1 MDEEI
6 SSAVSY
12 ALNKGFQIHP
22 DALEILHKIDV
33 RELGQII
40 KDVVKEKTKQKQF
53 LINEEDFEIYLGIKD
68 DEEHQVEFEIL
79 SDPTEKITSA
89 EGVEGYGALF
99 ASRFNKLRQIMSD
112 RPESKKV
119 KDIESVKSI
128 TKNDDELYVWGL
140 VTDRKSDRNITKI
153 TVEDPTSSMEIVVF
167 EGDLKDAA
175 DTLLMDQFA
184 MFKIV
189 PAKNGGFFAK
199 DIILPDIP
207 EHTTNRSKT
216 ETYAVFL
223 SDLHVGSKFFMEEEL
238 SEFIKWISSAD
249 PIARKIRFV
258 VIGGDLIDGVGV
270 FPGQDKVLDQLT
282 TEDQLQKTFEV
293 LDKIPKHIK
302 VFLIS
307 GNHDAGRKALPQPA
321 IPKMYNSELWDREN
335 FFMLGNPSMVSLNG
349 VKVLMY
355 HGQSIDDVVRT
366 TPGVSYDKPA
376 AVMRHFLKARHMSP
390 IYGSRT
396 PIAPE
401 TEDMMVI
408 DDVPDIFHSGHVHFV
423 GLDMYKGVLIVNS
436 GAWQRQTDF
445 QESVGITPTPG
456 MAIIVNLQTMKVYQ
470 KDFRVRESD
479 FIEPKHCL
487 LYTSPSPRDRG

>member
-68 DEEHQVEFEIL
+68 DEEHQVEFEII
-79 SDPTEKITSA
+79 SDPTDKITSA

-401 TEDMMVI
+401 TEDMMVV

-479 FIEPKHCL
+479 FIEPKHAEPASL
-487 LYTSPSPRDRG
+487 S

>member
-33 RELGQII
+33 KELGQII

-89 EGVEGYGALF
+89 EGVDGYGALF
-99 ASRFNKLRQIMSD
+99 VSRFNKLRQIMSD
-112 RPESKKV
+112 RPESKKI
-119 KDIESVKSI
+119 KDIVSVKSI

-140 VTDRKSDRNITKI
+140 VSDRKSDRNITKI
-153 TVEDPTSSMEIVVF
+153 TLEDPTGSMEIVVF
-167 EGDLKDAA
+167 EGDLKDSA

-184 MFKIV
+184 MFKII

-238 SEFIKWISSAD
+238 LDFIKWISSAD

-270 FPGQDKVLDQLT
+270 FPGQEKILDQTT
-282 TEDQLQKTFEV
+282 TEGQLQKTFEV

-321 IPKMYNSELWDREN
+321 IPKMYNSDLWDREN
-335 FFMLGNPSMVSLNG
+335 FFMLGNPSLVSLNG

-423 GLDMYKGVLIVNS
+423 GLDMYKGVLIINS

-470 KDFRVRESD
+470 KDFRVQESD
-479 FIEPKHCL
+479 FVEPKHAEPAPL
-487 LYTSPSPRDRG
+487 S

>member
-33 RELGQII
+33 KELAQII

-79 SDPTEKITSA
+79 SDPTGKITSA
-89 EGVEGYGALF
+89 EGVEGYGKLF
-99 ASRFNKLRQIMSD
+99 ASRFNKLKQIMSD

-128 TKNDDELYVWGL
+128 TKNDDELFVWGL
-140 VTDRKSDRNITKI
+140 VSDRKSDRNITKI
-153 TVEDPTSSMEIVVF
+153 TLEDPTSSMEIVVF

-199 DIILPDIP
+199 EILLPDIP

-216 ETYAVFL
+216 ETFAVFL

-258 VIGGDLIDGVGV
+258 VVGGDLIDGVGV
-270 FPGQDKVLDQLT
+270 FPGQEKILNQTT
-282 TEDQLQKTFEV
+282 TEGQLQKTFEV

-321 IPKMYNSELWDREN
+321 IPKMYNSQLWDREN

-408 DDVPDIFHSGHVHFV
+408 DDIPDIFHSGHVHFV

-470 KDFRVRESD
+470 KDFRVQESD
-479 FIEPKHCL
+479 FIEPKHTEPAPL
-487 LYTSPSPRDRG
+487 S

>member
-79 SDPTEKITSA
+79 SDPTDKITSA

-470 KDFRVRESD
+470 KDFRVQESD
-479 FIEPKHCL
+479 FIEPKHAEPASL
-487 LYTSPSPRDRG
+487 S

>member
-33 RELGQII
+33 KELAQII
-40 KDVVKEKTKQKQF
+40 KDVVKEKTRQKQF

-79 SDPTEKITSA
+79 SDPTGKITSA
-89 EGVEGYGALF
+89 EGVEGYGKLF
-99 ASRFNKLRQIMSD
+99 ASRFNKLKQIMSD

-128 TKNDDELYVWGL
+128 TKNDDELFVWGL
-140 VTDRKSDRNITKI
+140 VSDRKSDRNITKI
-153 TVEDPTSSMEIVVF
+153 TLEDPTSSMEIVVF
-167 EGDLKDAA
+167 EGDLKDTA

-199 DIILPDIP
+199 EILLPDIP

-258 VIGGDLIDGVGV
+258 VVGGDLIDGVGV
-270 FPGQDKVLDQLT
+270 FPGQEKILNQTT
-282 TEDQLQKTFEV
+282 TEGQLQKTFEV

-321 IPKMYNSELWDREN
+321 IPKMYNSQLWDREN

-376 AVMRHFLKARHMSP
+376 AVMRHFLRARHMSP

-408 DDVPDIFHSGHVHFV
+408 DDIPDIFHSGHVHFV

-470 KDFRVRESD
+470 KDFRVKESD
-479 FIEPKHCL
+479 FIEPKHAEPAPL
-487 LYTSPSPRDRG
+487 S

>member
-33 RELGQII
+33 SELSQII

-99 ASRFNKLRQIMSD
+99 VSRFSKLKQIMSD

-119 KDIESVKSI
+119 REIASVKSI
-128 TKNDDELYVWGL
+128 TKIDDDLFVWGL
-140 VTDRKSDRNITKI
+140 VSDRKSDRNITKI
-153 TVEDPTSSMEIVVF
+153 TLEDPTGSIEIVVF

-175 DTLLMDQFA
+175 DALLMDQFA
-184 MFKIV
+184 MVRII

-199 DIILPDIP
+199 EILLPDIP
-207 EHTTNRSKT
+207 EHPSNRSKT

-223 SDLHVGSKFFMEEEL
+223 SDLHVGSKYFMEQEL
-238 SEFIKWISSAD
+238 QDLIDWISSAD
-249 PIARKIRFV
+249 PVARKIRFI
-258 VIGGDLIDGVGV
+258 VIGGDLIEGVGV
-270 FPGQDKVLDQLT
+270 FPNQEKTLNQFT
-282 TEDQLQKTFEV
+282 TEAQLEKSFEV

-456 MAIIVNLQTMKVYQ
+456 LAIIVNLQTMKVYK
-470 KDFRVRESD
+470 KDFRVEESD
-479 FIEPKHCL
+479 FIQPKHAEPAPL
-487 LYTSPSPRDRG
+487 S

>member
-1 MDEEI
+1 M
-6 SSAVSY
+6 
-12 ALNKGFQIHP
+12 
-22 DALEILHKIDV
+22 
-33 RELGQII
+33 
-40 KDVVKEKTKQKQF
+40 F

-79 SDPTEKITSA
+79 SDPTNKITSA

-99 ASRFNKLRQIMSD
+99 ASRFAKLKQIMSD

-119 KDIESVKSI
+119 RDIESVKSI
-128 TKNDDELYVWGL
+128 TKTNDELYVWGL
-140 VTDRKSDRNITKI
+140 VSDRKSDRNITKI
-153 TVEDPTSSMEIVVF
+153 TLEDPTGSMEIVVF

-184 MFKIV
+184 MFRIV

-199 DIILPDIP
+199 DIYLPDIP

-270 FPGQDKVLDQLT
+270 FPGQDKTLNQLT

-321 IPKMYNSELWDREN
+321 IPKEYNSELWDREN
-335 FFMLGNPSMVSLNG
+335 FFMLGNPSLVSLNG

-376 AVMRHFLKARHMSP
+376 AVMRHFLKARHLSP

-456 MAIIVNLQTMKVYQ
+456 MAIIVNLQTMKVFQ
-470 KDFRVRESD
+470 KDFRVQESD
-479 FIEPKHCL
+479 FIEPKHAEPQKL
-487 LYTSPSPRDRG
+487 S

>member
-89 EGVEGYGALF
+89 EGVEGYGELF
-99 ASRFNKLRQIMSD
+99 VSRFNKLRQIMSD

-140 VTDRKSDRNITKI
+140 VTDRKSDRNITKV

-167 EGDLKDAA
+167 EGDLKDSA

-238 SEFIKWISSAD
+238 SDFIKWISSAD

-302 VFLIS
+302 VMLIS

-470 KDFRVRESD
+470 KDFRVQESD
-479 FIEPKHCL
+479 FVEPKHAEPAPL
-487 LYTSPSPRDRG
+487 S

>member
-89 EGVEGYGALF
+89 EGVEGYGELF
-99 ASRFNKLRQIMSD
+99 VSRFNKLRQIMSD

-128 TKNDDELYVWGL
+128 TKNDDEMYVWGL
-140 VTDRKSDRNITKI
+140 VTDRKSDRNITKV

-167 EGDLKDAA
+167 EGDLKDSA

-223 SDLHVGSKFFMEEEL
+223 SDPHIGSKFFMEEEL
-238 SEFIKWISSAD
+238 NDFIRWMSSAD

-258 VIGGDLIDGVGV
+258 LIGGDLIDGVGV
-270 FPGQDKVLDQLT
+270 FPNQNKVLEQMT
-282 TEDQLQKTFEV
+282 TEEQLQKTFEI
-293 LDKIPKHIK
+293 LDKIPKHVK
-302 VFLIS
+302 VMLIS

-401 TEDMMVI
+401 IEDMMVI
-408 DDVPDIFHSGHVHFV
+408 DDVPDIFHAGHVHFV
-423 GLDMYKGVLIVNS
+423 GLDMYKGVLIINS

-470 KDFRVRESD
+470 KDFRVQESD
-479 FIEPKHCL
+479 FVEPKHAEPAPL
-487 LYTSPSPRDRG
+487 S

>member
-470 KDFRVRESD
+470 KDFRVKESD
-479 FIEPKHCL
+479 FIEPKHAEPASL
-487 LYTSPSPRDRG
+487 S

>member
-1 MDEEI
+1 MDKEI

-22 DALEILHKIDV
+22 DALEILHKINV
-33 RELGQII
+33 SELSQII
-40 KDVVKEKTKQKQF
+40 KDVVKEKTKQKKF

-99 ASRFNKLRQIMSD
+99 TSRFAKLKQIMSE

-119 KDIESVKSI
+119 REIVSVKSI
-128 TKNDDELYVWGL
+128 TKTDDELFVWGL
-140 VTDRKSDRNITKI
+140 ISDRKSNRNITKI
-153 TVEDPTSSMEIVVF
+153 TLEDPTGSMEVVVF
-167 EGDLKDAA
+167 EGDLKDTA
-175 DTLLMDQFA
+175 DTLLMDQFV
-184 MFKIV
+184 MLRII

-199 DIILPDIP
+199 EILLPDIP

-223 SDLHVGSKFFMEEEL
+223 SDLHVGSKYFMEQEL
-238 SEFIKWISSAD
+238 EDFINWVSSAD
-249 PIARKIRFV
+249 PIARKIRFII
-258 VIGGDLIDGVGV
+258 IGGDLIEGVGV
-270 FPGQDKVLDQLT
+270 FPNQDKTLNQFT
-282 TEDQLQKTFEV
+282 TESQLQKSFEV

-376 AVMRHFLKARHMSP
+376 AVMRHFLKARHLSP

-423 GLDMYKGVLIVNS
+423 GLDMYKGVLIINS

-456 MAIIVNLQTMKVYQ
+456 MAIIVNLQTMKVFQ
-470 KDFRVRESD
+470 KDFRVQESD
-479 FIEPKHCL
+479 FIEPKHAEPAPL
-487 LYTSPSPRDRG
+487 G

>member
-89 EGVEGYGALF
+89 EGVEGNGALF

-366 TPGVSYDKPA
+366 PPGVSYDKPA

-470 KDFRVRESD
+470 KDFRVQESD
-479 FIEPKHCL
+479 FIEPKHAEPASL
-487 LYTSPSPRDRG
+487 S

>member
-22 DALEILHKIDV
+22 DALEILHKINV
-33 RELGQII
+33 KELAQII

-68 DEEHQVEFEIL
+68 DVEHQVEFEIL
-79 SDPTEKITSA
+79 SDPTNKITSA

-99 ASRFNKLRQIMSD
+99 ASRFAKLKQIMSD

-119 KDIESVKSI
+119 RDIESVKSI
-128 TKNDDELYVWGL
+128 TKTNDDLYVWGL
-140 VTDRKSDRNITKI
+140 VSDRKSDRNITKI
-153 TVEDPTSSMEIVVF
+153 TLEDPTGSMEIVVF
-167 EGDLKDAA
+167 EGDLKDGA

-184 MFKIV
+184 MFKII

-199 DIILPDIP
+199 DILLPDIP

-238 SEFIKWISSAD
+238 LEFINWISSAD

-270 FPGQDKVLDQLT
+270 FPGQENVLNQTT
-282 TEDQLQKTFEV
+282 TEGQLQKTFEV

-408 DDVPDIFHSGHVHFV
+408 DDIPDIFHSGHVHFV

-456 MAIIVNLQTMKVYQ
+456 MAIIVNLQTMKVFQ
-470 KDFRVRESD
+470 KDFRV
-479 FIEPKHCL
+479 
-487 LYTSPSPRDRG
+487 

>member
-79 SDPTEKITSA
+79 SDPTNKITSA
-89 EGVEGYGALF
+89 EGVEGYGELF
-99 ASRFNKLRQIMSD
+99 VSRFNKLRQIMSD

-140 VTDRKSDRNITKI
+140 VTDRKSDRNITKV

-167 EGDLKDAA
+167 EGDLKDSA

-238 SEFIKWISSAD
+238 SDFIKWISSAD

-302 VFLIS
+302 VMLIS

-470 KDFRVRESD
+470 KDFRVQESD
-479 FIEPKHCL
+479 FVEPKHAEPAPL
-487 LYTSPSPRDRG
+487 S

>member
-33 RELGQII
+33 KELGQII

-68 DEEHQVEFEIL
+68 DDEHQVEFEIL
-79 SDPTEKITSA
+79 SDPTGKITSA
-89 EGVEGYGALF
+89 EGVEGYGKLF
-99 ASRFNKLRQIMSD
+99 ASRFNKLKQIMSD

-128 TKNDDELYVWGL
+128 TKNDDELFVWGL
-140 VTDRKSDRNITKI
+140 VSDRKSARNITKI
-153 TVEDPTSSMEIVVF
+153 TLEDPTGSIEIVIF

-175 DTLLMDQFA
+175 DTLLMDQFV

-199 DIILPDIP
+199 EILLPDIP

-258 VIGGDLIDGVGV
+258 VVGGDLIDGVGV
-270 FPGQDKVLDQLT
+270 FPGQEKILNQTT
-282 TEDQLQKTFEV
+282 TEGQLQKTFEV

-321 IPKMYNSELWDREN
+321 IPKMYNSQLWDREN

-376 AVMRHFLKARHMSP
+376 AVMRHFLRARHMSP

-408 DDVPDIFHSGHVHFV
+408 DDIPDIFHSGHVHFV

-470 KDFRVRESD
+470 KDFRVQESD
-479 FIEPKHCL
+479 FIKPKHAEPQPL
-487 LYTSPSPRDRG
+487 S

>member
-1 MDEEI
+1 MDKEI

-33 RELGQII
+33 KELGQII

-479 FIEPKHCL
+479 FIEPKHAEPAPL
-487 LYTSPSPRDRG
+487 S

>member
-33 RELGQII
+33 KELGQII

-119 KDIESVKSI
+119 KDIESVKSV
-128 TKNDDELYVWGL
+128 TKNDDELYVWGV

-238 SEFIKWISSAD
+238 SAFIKWISSAD

-456 MAIIVNLQTMKVYQ
+456 MAIIVNLQSMKVYQ

-479 FIEPKHCL
+479 FIEPKHAEPAPL
-487 LYTSPSPRDRG
+487 S

>member
-33 RELGQII
+33 KELAQII

-79 SDPTEKITSA
+79 SDPTSKITSA
-89 EGVEGYGALF
+89 EGVEGYGKLF
-99 ASRFNKLRQIMSD
+99 VSRFNKLKQIMSD

-128 TKNDDELYVWGL
+128 TKNDDELFVWGL
-140 VTDRKSDRNITKI
+140 VSDRKSDRNITKI
-153 TVEDPTSSMEIVVF
+153 TLEDPTSSMEIVVF

-184 MFKIV
+184 LFKIV

-199 DIILPDIP
+199 EILLPDIP

-223 SDLHVGSKFFMEEEL
+223 SDLHVGSKYFMQQEL
-238 SEFIKWISSAD
+238 QDLIGWISSAD
-249 PIARKIRFV
+249 PIARKIRFI
-258 VIGGDLIDGVGV
+258 VIGGDLIEGVGV
-270 FPGQDKVLDQLT
+270 FPNQEKTLNQFT
-282 TEDQLQKTFEV
+282 TESQLKKSFEV

-321 IPKMYNSELWDREN
+321 IPKMYNSQLWDREN

-376 AVMRHFLKARHMSP
+376 AVMRHFLK
-390 IYGSRT
+390 
-396 PIAPE
+396 
-401 TEDMMVI
+401 
-408 DDVPDIFHSGHVHFV
+408 PDI
-423 GLDMYKGVLIVNS
+423 
-436 GAWQRQTDF
+436 
-445 QESVGITPTPG
+445 
-456 MAIIVNLQTMKVYQ
+456 
-470 KDFRVRESD
+470 
-479 FIEPKHCL
+479 
-487 LYTSPSPRDRG
+487 

>member
-1 MDEEI
+1 MDKEI

-12 ALNKGFQIHP
+12 ALNRGFQIHP

-33 RELGQII
+33 KELAQII
-40 KDVVKEKTKQKQF
+40 KDVVKEKTKQKVF

-68 DEEHQVEFEIL
+68 DEEHQVEFEVL
-79 SDPTEKITSA
+79 SDPTTKITSA

-99 ASRFNKLRQIMSD
+99 ASRFAKLKHIMSD

-119 KDIESVKSI
+119 KDIAVVKSI
-128 TKNDDELYVWGL
+128 TKSDDELFVWGL
-140 VTDRKSDRNITKI
+140 VSDRKSDRKVTKV
-153 TVEDPTSSMEIVVF
+153 TLEDPTSSMEIIVF
-167 EGDLKDAA
+167 EGDLQDTA

-199 DIILPDIP
+199 EIFLPDIP
-207 EHTTNRSKT
+207 EHSTNRSKT

-223 SDLHVGSKFFMEEEL
+223 SDPHVGSKFFMEEEL
-238 SEFIKWISSAD
+238 NDFIKWMSGTD
-249 PIARKIRFV
+249 PIARKIRV
-258 VIGGDLIDGVGV
+258 VLIGGDLIDGVGF
-270 FPGQDKVLDQLT
+270 FPNQDKVLEQMT
-282 TEDQLQKTFEV
+282 TEEQLQKTFEI

-302 VFLIS
+302 VFIIP
-307 GNHDAGRKALPQPA
+307 GNHDGGRKALPQPA
-321 IPKMYNSELWDREN
+321 IPRMYNSELWEREN

-376 AVMRHFLKARHMSP
+376 AVMRHFLKARHLSP

-396 PIAPE
+396 PLAPE
-401 TEDMMVI
+401 TEDMLVI
-408 DDVPDIFHSGHVHFV
+408 DDIPDIFHAGHVHFV
-423 GLDMYKGVLIVNS
+423 GLDMYKGVLIINS

-456 MAIIVNLQTMKVYQ
+456 MAIMVNLQTMKVFE
-470 KDFRVRESD
+470 KDFRVRETD
-479 FIEPKHCL
+479 FIEQKHVEPQKL
-487 LYTSPSPRDRG
+487 S

>member
-153 TVEDPTSSMEIVVF
+153 TVEDSTSSMEIVVF

-376 AVMRHFLKARHMSP
+376 AVMRHFLRARHMSP

-479 FIEPKHCL
+479 FIEPKHAEPAPL
-487 LYTSPSPRDRG
+487 S

>member
-79 SDPTEKITSA
+79 SDPTNKITSA
-89 EGVEGYGALF
+89 EGVEGYGELF
-99 ASRFNKLRQIMSD
+99 VSRFNKLRQIMSD

-128 TKNDDELYVWGL
+128 TKNDDEMYVWGL
-140 VTDRKSDRNITKI
+140 VTDRKSDRNITKV

-167 EGDLKDAA
+167 EGDLKDSA

-184 MFKIV
+184 MFKII

-238 SEFIKWISSAD
+238 SDFIKWISSAD

-302 VFLIS
+302 VMLIS

-445 QESVGITPTPG
+445 QESVGVTPTP
-456 MAIIVNLQTMKVYQ
+456 
-470 KDFRVRESD
+470 
-479 FIEPKHCL
+479 CL
-487 LYTSPSPRDRG
+487 LYTSDAADE

>member
-33 RELGQII
+33 KELGQII

-119 KDIESVKSI
+119 KDIESVKSV

-184 MFKIV
+184 MFKIT
-189 PAKNGGFFAK
+189 PAKNGGFFVK
-199 DIILPDIP
+199 DIILPDIA

-238 SEFIKWISSAD
+238 SAFIKWISSAD

-270 FPGQDKVLDQLT
+270 FPGQDKVLNQIT

-376 AVMRHFLKARHMSP
+376 AVMRHFLRARHMSP
-390 IYGSRT
+390 IY
-396 PIAPE
+396 
-401 TEDMMVI
+401 
-408 DDVPDIFHSGHVHFV
+408 
-423 GLDMYKGVLIVNS
+423 
-436 GAWQRQTDF
+436 
-445 QESVGITPTPG
+445 
-456 MAIIVNLQTMKVYQ
+456 
-470 KDFRVRESD
+470 
-479 FIEPKHCL
+479 
-487 LYTSPSPRDRG
+487 

>member
-470 KDFRVRESD
+470 KDFRVQESD
-479 FIEPKHCL
+479 FIEPKHAEPQQL
-487 LYTSPSPRDRG
+487 S

>member
-33 RELGQII
+33 KELAQII

-79 SDPTEKITSA
+79 SDPTSKITSA
-89 EGVEGYGALF
+89 EGVEGYGKLF
-99 ASRFNKLRQIMSD
+99 ASRFNKLKQIMSD

-119 KDIESVKSI
+119 KEIESVKSI
-128 TKNDDELYVWGL
+128 TKNDDELFVWGL
-140 VTDRKSDRNITKI
+140 VSDRKSDRNITKI
-153 TVEDPTSSMEIVVF
+153 TLEDPTSSMEIVVF

-199 DIILPDIP
+199 EIFLPDIP

-258 VIGGDLIDGVGV
+258 VVGGDLIDGVGV
-270 FPGQDKVLDQLT
+270 FPGQEKILNQTT
-282 TEDQLQKTFEV
+282 TEGQLQKTFEV

-321 IPKMYNSELWDREN
+321 IPKMYNSQLWDREN

-376 AVMRHFLKARHMSP
+376 AVMRHFLRARHMSP

-408 DDVPDIFHSGHVHFV
+408 DDIPDIFHSGHVHFV

-470 KDFRVRESD
+470 KDFRVQESD
-479 FIEPKHCL
+479 FIEPKHAEPAPL
-487 LYTSPSPRDRG
+487 S

>member
-33 RELGQII
+33 KELAQII

-79 SDPTEKITSA
+79 SDPTGKITSA
-89 EGVEGYGALF
+89 EGVDGYGALF
-99 ASRFNKLRQIMSD
+99 ASRFAKLKQIMFD

-119 KDIESVKSI
+119 REIASVKSI
-128 TKNDDELYVWGL
+128 TKTDDELFVWGL
-140 VTDRKSDRNITKI
+140 VSDRKSDRNITKI
-153 TVEDPTSSMEIVVF
+153 TLEDPTGSMEIVVF
-167 EGDLKDAA
+167 EGDLKDMA

-184 MFKIV
+184 MFRII

-199 DIILPDIP
+199 EILLPDIP

-223 SDLHVGSKFFMEEEL
+223 SDLHVGSEYFMEQEL
-238 SEFIKWISSAD
+238 KDLIEWISSAD

-258 VIGGDLIDGVGV
+258 VIGGDLIEGVGV
-270 FPGQDKVLDQLT
+270 FPNQEKTLNQFT
-282 TEDQLQKTFEV
+282 TEDQLKKSFEV

-376 AVMRHFLKARHMSP
+376 AVMRHFLKARHLSP

-408 DDVPDIFHSGHVHFV
+408 DDIPDIFHSGHVHFV

-456 MAIIVNLQTMKVYQ
+456 MAILVNLQTMKVFQ
-470 KDFRVRESD
+470 KDFRVQESD
-479 FIEPKHCL
+479 FIEPKHAEPAPL
-487 LYTSPSPRDRG
+487 G

>member
-33 RELGQII
+33 KELGQII

-119 KDIESVKSI
+119 KDIESVKSV

-376 AVMRHFLKARHMSP
+376 AVMRHFLRARHMSP

-470 KDFRVRESD
+470 KDFRVQESD
-479 FIEPKHCL
+479 FIEPKHAEPASL
-487 LYTSPSPRDRG
+487 S

>member
-1 MDEEI
+1 MDKEI

-22 DALEILHKIDV
+22 DALEILHKINVSD
-33 RELGQII
+33 LSQII
-40 KDVVKEKTKQKQF
+40 KDVVREKTKQKVF

-68 DEEHQVEFEIL
+68 DENHQVEFEIL
-79 SDPTEKITSA
+79 SDPTDKITSA
-89 EGVEGYGALF
+89 EGVEGYGKLF
-99 ASRFNKLRQIMSD
+99 VSRFNKLKQIMSD

-119 KDIESVKSI
+119 REIASIKSI
-128 TKNDDELYVWGL
+128 TKIDDELFVWGL

-153 TVEDPTSSMEIVVF
+153 TLEDPTGSMEVVAF
-167 EGDLKDAA
+167 EGNLKDIA
-175 DTLLMDQFA
+175 DTLLMDQFV
-184 MFKIV
+184 MFRII

-199 DIILPDIP
+199 EIFLPDIP

-223 SDLHVGSKFFMEEEL
+223 SDLHVGSKYFMEQEL
-238 SEFIKWISSAD
+238 QDLIGWISSAD
-249 PIARKIRFV
+249 PIARKIRFI
-258 VIGGDLIDGVGV
+258 VIGGDLIEGVGV
-270 FPGQDKVLDQLT
+270 FPNQEKTLNQFT
-282 TEDQLQKTFEV
+282 TEAQLKKSFEV

-456 MAIIVNLQTMKVYQ
+456 MAILVNLQTMKVFQ
-470 KDFRVRESD
+470 KDFRVEESD
-479 FIEPKHCL
+479 FIEPKHAEPAPL
-487 LYTSPSPRDRG
+487 S

>member
-1 MDEEI
+1 MDKEI
-6 SSAVSY
+6 SLAVSY

-40 KDVVKEKTKQKQF
+40 KDLVREKTKQKVF

-79 SDPTEKITSA
+79 SDPTERITSA

-99 ASRFNKLRQIMSD
+99 TSRFAKLKQIMSD

-119 KDIESVKSI
+119 REIASVKSI
-128 TKNDDELYVWGL
+128 TKIDDELFVWGL
-140 VTDRKSDRNITKI
+140 VSDRKSDRNITKI
-153 TVEDPTSSMEIVVF
+153 TLEDPTGSMEIVVF
-167 EGDLKDAA
+167 EGDLKDMA

-184 MFKIV
+184 MFKII
-189 PAKNGGFFAK
+189 PAKNGGFFTK
-199 DIILPDIP
+199 EIFLPDMP

-223 SDLHVGSKFFMEEEL
+223 SDLHVGSKYFMEQEL
-238 SEFIKWISSAD
+238 QDLIGWISSAD

-258 VIGGDLIDGVGV
+258 VIGGDLIEGVGV
-270 FPGQDKVLDQLT
+270 FPNQEKTLNQFT
-282 TEDQLQKTFEV
+282 TEDQLKKSFEV

-321 IPKMYNSELWDREN
+321 IPKMYNSELWNREN

-408 DDVPDIFHSGHVHFV
+408 DDIPDIFHSGHVHFV
-423 GLDMYKGVLIVNS
+423 GLDMYKGVLILNS

-470 KDFRVRESD
+470 KDFRVEESD
-479 FIEPKHCL
+479 FIQPKHVEPAPL
-487 LYTSPSPRDRG
+487 S

>member
-33 RELGQII
+33 KELAQII

-79 SDPTEKITSA
+79 SDPTGKITSA
-89 EGVEGYGALF
+89 EGVDGYGALF
-99 ASRFNKLRQIMSD
+99 ASRFAKLKQIMFD

-119 KDIESVKSI
+119 REIASVKSI
-128 TKNDDELYVWGL
+128 TKTDDELFVWGL
-140 VTDRKSDRNITKI
+140 VSDRKSDRNITKI
-153 TVEDPTSSMEIVVF
+153 TLEDPTGSMEIVVF
-167 EGDLKDAA
+167 EGDLKDMA

-184 MFKIV
+184 MFRII

-199 DIILPDIP
+199 EILLPEIP

-223 SDLHVGSKFFMEEEL
+223 SDLHVGSEYFMEQEL
-238 SEFIKWISSAD
+238 KDLIEWISSAD

-258 VIGGDLIDGVGV
+258 VIGGDLIEGVGV
-270 FPGQDKVLDQLT
+270 FPNQEKTLNQFT
-282 TEDQLQKTFEV
+282 TEDQLKKSFEV

-408 DDVPDIFHSGHVHFV
+408 NDIPDIFHSGHVHFV

-456 MAIIVNLQTMKVYQ
+456 MAIIVNLQTMKVFQ
-470 KDFRVRESD
+470 KDFRVKESD
-479 FIEPKHCL
+479 FIEPKHAEPAPL
-487 LYTSPSPRDRG
+487 G

>member
-22 DALEILHKIDV
+22 DALEILHKINV
-33 RELGQII
+33 KELAQII

-479 FIEPKHCL
+479 FIEPKHAEPAPL
-487 LYTSPSPRDRG
+487 S

>member
-89 EGVEGYGALF
+89 EGAEGYGALF

-376 AVMRHFLKARHMSP
+376 AVMRHFLKARHLSP

-456 MAIIVNLQTMKVYQ
+456 MAIMVNLQTMKVFQ
-470 KDFRVRESD
+470 KDFRVQESD
-479 FIEPKHCL
+479 FIEPKHAE
-487 LYTSPSPRDRG
+487 PQNEN

>member
-33 RELGQII
+33 KELAQII

-79 SDPTEKITSA
+79 SDPTGKITSA
-89 EGVEGYGALF
+89 EGVEGYGKLF
-99 ASRFNKLRQIMSD
+99 ASRFNKLKQIMSD

-128 TKNDDELYVWGL
+128 TKNDDELFVWGL
-140 VTDRKSDRNITKI
+140 VSDRKSDRNITKI
-153 TVEDPTSSMEIVVF
+153 TLEDPTSSMEIVVF
-167 EGDLKDAA
+167 EGDLKDTA

-199 DIILPDIP
+199 EIFLPDIP

-258 VIGGDLIDGVGV
+258 VVGGDLIDGVGV
-270 FPGQDKVLDQLT
+270 FPGQEKILNQTT
-282 TEDQLQKTFEV
+282 TEGQLQKTFEV

-321 IPKMYNSELWDREN
+321 IPKMYNSQLWDREN

-408 DDVPDIFHSGHVHFV
+408 DDIPDIFHSGHVHFV

-470 KDFRVRESD
+470 KDFRIQESD
-479 FIEPKHCL
+479 FIEPKHAEPAPL
-487 LYTSPSPRDRG
+487 S

>member
-1 MDEEI
+1 MDKEI

-22 DALEILHKIDV
+22 DALEILHKINV
-33 RELGQII
+33 SELSQII
-40 KDVVKEKTKQKQF
+40 KDVVKEKTKQKKF

-99 ASRFNKLRQIMSD
+99 TSRFAKLKQIMSE

-119 KDIESVKSI
+119 REIVSVKSI
-128 TKNDDELYVWGL
+128 TKTDDELFVWGL
-140 VTDRKSDRNITKI
+140 ISDRKSNRNITKI
-153 TVEDPTSSMEIVVF
+153 TLEDPTGSMEVVVF
-167 EGDLKDAA
+167 EGDLKDTA
-175 DTLLMDQFA
+175 DTLLMDQFV
-184 MFKIV
+184 MLRII

-199 DIILPDIP
+199 EILLPDIP

-223 SDLHVGSKFFMEEEL
+223 SDLHVGSKYFMEQEL
-238 SEFIKWISSAD
+238 EDFINWVSSAD
-249 PIARKIRFV
+249 PIARKIRFII
-258 VIGGDLIDGVGV
+258 IGGDLIEGVGV
-270 FPGQDKVLDQLT
+270 FPNQDKTLNQFT
-282 TEDQLQKTFEV
+282 TESQLQKSFEV

-335 FFMLGNPSMVSLNG
+335 FFMLGNPSTVSLNG
-349 VKVLMY
+349 VKILMY

-376 AVMRHFLKARHMSP
+376 AVMRHFLKARHLSP

-408 DDVPDIFHSGHVHFV
+408 GDVPDIFHSGHVHFV
-423 GLDMYKGVLIVNS
+423 GLDMYKGVLIINS

-456 MAIIVNLQTMKVYQ
+456 MAIIVNLQTMKVFS
-470 KDFRVRESD
+470 KDFRVEESD
-479 FIEPKHCL
+479 FVEPKHAEPAPL
-487 LYTSPSPRDRG
+487 G

>member
-33 RELGQII
+33 KELGQII

-89 EGVEGYGALF
+89 EGVEGYGELF

-119 KDIESVKSI
+119 KDIESVKSV

-479 FIEPKHCL
+479 FIEPKHAEPAPL
-487 LYTSPSPRDRG
+487 S

>member
-68 DEEHQVEFEIL
+68 DEEHQVEFEVL
-79 SDPTEKITSA
+79 SDPTNKITSA

-99 ASRFNKLRQIMSD
+99 ASRFAKLKQIMSD

-119 KDIESVKSI
+119 RDIESVKSI
-128 TKNDDELYVWGL
+128 TKTNDELYVWGL
-140 VTDRKSDRNITKI
+140 VSDRKSDRNITKI
-153 TVEDPTSSMEIVVF
+153 TLEDPTSSMEIVVF

-184 MFKIV
+184 MFRIV

-199 DIILPDIP
+199 DIYLPDIP

-238 SEFIKWISSAD
+238 SEFITWLSSAD

-270 FPGQDKVLDQLT
+270 FPGQDKTLNQLT

-321 IPKMYNSELWDREN
+321 IPKEYNSELWDREN
-335 FFMLGNPSMVSLNG
+335 FFMLGNPSLVSLNG

-376 AVMRHFLKARHMSP
+376 AVMRHFLKARHLSP

-401 TEDMMVI
+401 TEDMLVI

-470 KDFRVRESD
+470 KDFRVKESD
-479 FIEPKHCL
+479 FIEPKHAE
-487 LYTSPSPRDRG
+487 PQNVN

>member
-33 RELGQII
+33 KELAQII

-79 SDPTEKITSA
+79 SDPTGKITSA
-89 EGVEGYGALF
+89 EGVDGYGALF
-99 ASRFNKLRQIMSD
+99 ASRFAKLKQIMFD

-119 KDIESVKSI
+119 REIASVKSI
-128 TKNDDELYVWGL
+128 TKTDDELFVWGL
-140 VTDRKSDRNITKI
+140 VSDRKSDRNITKI
-153 TVEDPTSSMEIVVF
+153 TLEDPTGSMEIVVF
-167 EGDLKDAA
+167 EGDLKDMA

-184 MFKIV
+184 MFRII

-199 DIILPDIP
+199 EILLPDIP

-223 SDLHVGSKFFMEEEL
+223 SDLHVGSEYFMEQEL
-238 SEFIKWISSAD
+238 KDLIEWISSAD

-258 VIGGDLIDGVGV
+258 VIGGDLIEGVGV
-270 FPGQDKVLDQLT
+270 FPNQEKTLNQFT
-282 TEDQLQKTFEV
+282 TEDQLKKSFEV

-376 AVMRHFLKARHMSP
+376 AVMRHFLKARHLSP

-408 DDVPDIFHSGHVHFV
+408 DDIPDIFHSGHVHFV

-456 MAIIVNLQTMKVYQ
+456 MAILVNLQTMKVYQ
-470 KDFRVRESD
+470 KDFRIQESD
-479 FIEPKHCL
+479 FIEPKHAEPAPL
-487 LYTSPSPRDRG
+487 S

>member
-22 DALEILHKIDV
+22 DALEILHKINV
-33 RELGQII
+33 KELAQII

-68 DEEHQVEFEIL
+68 DVEHQVEFEIL
-79 SDPTEKITSA
+79 SDPTNKITSA

-99 ASRFNKLRQIMSD
+99 ASRFAKLKQIMSD

-119 KDIESVKSI
+119 RDIESVKSI
-128 TKNDDELYVWGL
+128 TKTNDDLYVWGL
-140 VTDRKSDRNITKI
+140 VSDRKSDRNITKI
-153 TVEDPTSSMEIVVF
+153 TLEDPTGSMEIVVF
-167 EGDLKDAA
+167 EGDLKDSA

-199 DIILPDIP
+199 DVLLPDIP

-238 SEFIKWISSAD
+238 LEFINWISSAD

-270 FPGQDKVLDQLT
+270 FPGQEKVLNQTT
-282 TEDQLQKTFEV
+282 TEGQLQKTFEV

-408 DDVPDIFHSGHVHFV
+408 DEVPDIFHSGHVHFV
-423 GLDMYKGVLIVNS
+423 GLDMYKGVLILNS

-456 MAIIVNLQTMKVYQ
+456 MAIIVNLQTMKVFQ
-470 KDFRVRESD
+470 KDFRVEESD
-479 FIEPKHCL
+479 FIEPKHAEPAPL
-487 LYTSPSPRDRG
+487 S